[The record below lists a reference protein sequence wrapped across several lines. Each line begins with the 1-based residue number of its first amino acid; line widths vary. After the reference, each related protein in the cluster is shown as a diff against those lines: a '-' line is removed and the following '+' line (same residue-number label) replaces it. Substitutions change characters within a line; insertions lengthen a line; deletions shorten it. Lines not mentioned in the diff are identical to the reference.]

1 MNKFS
6 LLAVLVVFSLLG
18 CEKDKDVFTSI
29 TDVHLPATS
38 MSIERAKSIFTQHED
53 NDFTFQQSR
62 GEGSCLTFDPI
73 WMLAEEIKTHDGV
86 RLVTVP
92 LHTPE
97 RIVAPGRGMQLVFYT
112 NEACDF
118 PVQLVLYEAKSYD
131 ASRPYPIN
139 NSSFTGFI
147 SVYDYCD
154 CSSYVYPVAEGK
166 LLAAEEWDLRNFE
179 QCEGAN
185 DISRTDPKCPGFGGN
200 SFWDDVMDFFSG
212 IWSSVSGWFS
222 GSGNGGSSNNGG
234 YTGWGNIGIPGY
246 GGIPY
251 YGDPTGTSSGGGSS
265 GGTTGINSIFDGT
278 FFNGEGQLVV
288 NILEGMI
295 ADNDLLICTEVL
307 HQELYHCLALSGI
320 TATGPPSHPGIGEA
334 PSENE
339 ELSISDYI
347 SIINNLDPSN
357 ECLTEIIDQ
366 YQNTATNMLS
376 GDGMLL
382 CMIAENN
389 NFDISDEG
397 LLELIKSNCGGDANC
412 VNDLLSCLGRLD
424 VFQEEY
430 GMTLN
435 GYVIENTIL
444 AYFNNICGVS
454 EAEFEEF
461 VFTKLAEHYIS
472 ITPDGSVA
480 ASDAGFHDRTLS
492 CESFIFI
499 PQSSGDGQ
507 IACVSELYLSKNL
520 YGLYSY
526 TPEFCLHIT
535 VPKVRYTGQVISG
548 GKAADCAA
556 WASNAAATIT
566 GMAYAESNY
575 QMIDEVLIRLFRTI
589 FSQKMQ
595 ESGCGYG
602 AVIECEYANC
612 LASPT
617 TAIWNTGFFNWLDEQ
632 LFGCE

>member
-1 MNKFS
+1 MNKLS
-6 LLAVLVVFSLLG
+6 LLAALVVFSLLG
-18 CEKDKDVFTSI
+18 CEKDKDVFTVA
-29 TDVHLPATS
+29 DAHLPVTS
-38 MSIERAKSIFTQHED
+38 MSIERAKSIFTQNED
-53 NDFTFQQSR
+53 SDFTFQQIR
-62 GEGSCLTFDPI
+62 GEESCLTFDPI

-86 RLVTVP
+86 GLVTVP

-112 NEACDF
+112 NETCDF

-139 NSSFTGFI
+139 NNSFTGFI

-154 CSSYVYPVAEGK
+154 CSSYIYPAAEGK
-166 LLAAEEWDLRNFE
+166 LLAAEDWNLRNFE
-179 QCEGAN
+179 QCKGAN
-185 DISRTDPKCPGFGGN
+185 DISRTDPKCPGFGGD
-200 SFWDDVMDFFSG
+200 SFWDDVMGFFSS
-212 IWSSVSGWFS
+212 IWDSIAGWFS
-222 GSGNGGSSNNGG
+222 GSTSGSGSNNGG

-246 GGIPY
+246 GGLPY
-251 YGDPTGTSSGGGSS
+251 YGDPTGNSSGGSS
-265 GGTTGINSIFDGT
+265 TNSTADINSIFDGT

-295 ADNDLLICTEVL
+295 ADNDLAICVEVL

-320 TATGPPSHPGIGEA
+320 APTGSPGHPGIGE
-334 PSENE
+334 PPPENG

-366 YQNTATNMLS
+366 YQNIAINMLS

-412 VNDLLSCLGRLD
+412 VNEVLGCLGRLD
-424 VFQEEY
+424 AFQEEY
-430 GMTLN
+430 GTPLHE
-435 GYVIENTIL
+435 YVIENTIL

-454 EAEFEEF
+454 DEEFEEF
-461 VFTKLAEHYIS
+461 VFNRLAEYYIS
-472 ITPDGSVA
+472 ITPNGSVA
-480 ASDAGFHDRTLS
+480 APDAGFHDRTLS
-492 CESFIFI
+492 CESFVFI

-507 IACVSELYLSKNL
+507 IACVSQLYLSKNL

-526 TPEFCLHIT
+526 TSEFCLHVT
-535 VPKVRYTGQVISG
+535 VPKVRYTGQVISP

-556 WASNAAATIT
+556 WAANAAATIV
-566 GMAYAESNY
+566 GLRFVQSDYGLS
-575 QMIDEVLIRLFRTI
+575 DEAMKRLFKSI
-589 FSQKMQ
+589 FSLKMQ
-595 ESGCGYG
+595 ESSCGYG
-602 AVIECEYANC
+602 VAIECEYANC
-612 LASPT
+612 LASP
-617 TAIWNTGFFNWLDEQ
+617 AEAVWNTGFFNWLDEQ